1 MSHLTSLPTSSHTIH
16 AHLQLQRPGFAL
28 DVDLQL
34 PGRGVTALFGPS
46 GCGKT
51 TCLRSMAGLERA
63 QGHVHINGHV
73 WQDDAQRQWQP
84 THQRALGYVFQEASL
99 FAHLNVR
106 GNVEYGLRRT
116 PAARRRIALSH
127 AVELL
132 GLEHLMERAAHTL
145 SGGERQRVAIARA
158 LATSP
163 QVLFMD
169 EPLSA
174 LDAARKAEV
183 LPYLDTLQREL
194 DIPVLYV
201 SHAHDEVARL
211 AHHIVLLQAGRVV
224 QQGDAASVLSSLEQP
239 LGHHSQAAAVIDATV
254 LAHDAQDHITTVQ
267 FAGGQLLVTHAM
279 HHPIGQPVRLRLQ
292 ARDVG
297 LSLLP
302 PPSSSV
308 LNSLPATITGLR
320 ADGPGMVL
328 VGLAL
333 GTTALLARITARSAR
348 SLKLHT
354 GQAVYAQ
361 IKGVAVL
368 GP

>member
-1 MSHLTSLPTSSHTIH
+1 MTPSPHQLH
-16 AHLQLQRPGFAL
+16 ARLQLQHPGFAL
-28 DVDLQL
+28 DVDLRL
-34 PGRGVTALFGPS
+34 PGRGITALFGPS

-63 QGHVHINGHV
+63 QGHVHVNGQI
-73 WQDDAQRQWQP
+73 WQDDAQRLWLP

-116 PAARRRIALSH
+116 PAARRRIALEQ

-132 GLEHLMERAAHTL
+132 GIAHLMERTPHTL

-183 LPYLDTLQREL
+183 LPYLDALQRTL

-211 AHHIVLLQAGRVV
+211 AHHIVVLQAGRVV
-224 QQGDAASVLSSLEQP
+224 HQGDATHMLASLEQP
-239 LGHHSQAAAVIDATV
+239 LGPHAQAAAVLDATV
-254 LAHDAQDHITTVQ
+254 LAHDAQDHLTTVQ

-279 HHPIGQPVRLRLQ
+279 QHSIGQPVRLRLQ

-297 LSLLP
+297 LSLH
-302 PPSSSV
+302 PSPGDTSV
-308 LNSLPATITGLR
+308 LNSLPATVTGLR
-320 ADGPGMVL
+320 DDGPGMVL
-328 VGLAL
+328 VGLEL
-333 GTTALLARITARSAR
+333 GPSALLARITARSAR
-348 SLKLHT
+348 TLGLHT
-354 GQAVYAQ
+354 GQAVYAH

-368 GP
+368 DA